1 MGEFSPEPMRDEG
14 GHLLPSVPDAD
25 VSPRH
30 TDVLANLVARL
41 EDALEKK
48 LEEIEQR
55 LRTRTTLRK
64 MFTERDLAELLQC
77 DVRTVRRLEKAG
89 DLPAAIRFGGSKR
102 WRVRTIEEWLD
113 GMAEEP
119 HR

>member
-1 MGEFSPEPMRDEG
+1 MRDEG
-14 GHLLPSVPDAD
+14 ERLLPSVADAE
-25 VSPRH
+25 VGTLH
-30 TDVLANLVARL
+30 ADVLASLVARL
-41 EDALEKK
+41 EDALERK

-55 LRTRTTLRK
+55 LRIRTTLRT

-113 GMAEEP
+113 AMSEEP
-119 HR
+119 NQ